1 MPSVFDRLI
10 DFIERLGPAG
20 IVVQAIVATAVAI
33 GLLLAFI
40 LGRRTWKSRVF
51 RRRDRRSLV
60 IRRKWNEIVGGAVPP
75 EEWRFDPVDREIVE
89 TILLDKL
96 EMAQQEEATQL
107 LRCLRESG
115 LLDMRIYEAR
125 QYTGWRRRQALVSL
139 GRMRAP
145 EVIPALSHALEDR
158 HHETRIAAV
167 RGLGRLG
174 LPEAAIPILDRVVL
188 GELDIPPTPLQNALL
203 NCCRWRPSILV
214 PYVRKAKDETR
225 GLLAR
230 VLGEIATGDLDEDLL
245 LLAYDP
251 LPDVRAAAARALG
264 EARLGVAL
272 SALGTLAADTEW
284 FVRLRAVVS
293 LGQLQHPRTIP
304 VLVELLCDKNRY
316 VRLRSAMALARLEEQ
331 LPEIFALVTQK
342 HDRYALQALVSELQ
356 RSGAILDLVSAL
368 RVPTKRAAAEAVLM
382 AVLRSGAQR
391 LLLATLSHHADWHV
405 RVALARLLARSGEPQ
420 LVPQLQKAS
429 AEEKSPRQ
437 KRITRWLLHQLGNN
451 SAEEVTFSQVPA

>member
-1 MPSVFDRLI
+1 MPSVFDRI
-10 DFIERLGPAG
+10 IHFIERLGPAG
-20 IVVQAIVATAVAI
+20 IVVQAIIATAVGI

-40 LGRRTWKSRVF
+40 LGRRTWKSRIF
-51 RRRDRRSLV
+51 RRRDRRALA
-60 IRRKWNEIVGGAVPP
+60 IRQKWVGIVSGKVPY

-96 EMAQQEEATQL
+96 EIAPREEAEQL

-115 LLDMRIYEAR
+115 LLDMRIHEAR
-125 QYTGWRRRQALVSL
+125 QYTGWRRRNALVAL

-145 EVIPALSHALEDR
+145 EVIPALSHALED
-158 HHETRIAAV
+158 HHAETRMAAV

-174 LPEAAIPILDRVVL
+174 LPEAAVPILEKVVQ
-188 GELDIPPTPLQNALL
+188 GELDIPHTPLQNALL
-203 NCCRWRPSILV
+203 SCCRWRPGILV
-214 PYVRKAKDETR
+214 PYLRKAKDDTR
-225 GLLAR
+225 AVLAR

-264 EARLGVAL
+264 EARLALAL
-272 SALGTLAADTEW
+272 SALGTLATDTEW

-331 LPEIFALVTQK
+331 LPEIFGLVTQK
-342 HDRYALQALVSELQ
+342 RDRYALQALVSELE
-356 RSGAILDLVSAL
+356 RSGAILDLISAL
-368 RVPTKRAAAEAVLM
+368 LEPAKQAAAEEVLL
-382 AVLRSGAQR
+382 AVLRAGAQR
-391 LLLATLSHHADWHV
+391 LLLSTLFHHGDWRV
-405 RVALARLLARSGEPQ
+405 RVALARLLARFGEMQ
-420 LVPQLQKAS
+420 LVPTLKRAT

-437 KRITRWLLHQLGNN
+437 RRIARWLLHQLGEDETTERTP
-451 SAEEVTFSQVPA
+451 AAVPA